1 MPRVRKRDS
10 HRVPAPEVRFAYR
23 RTRLETHPVH
33 AHATTRALRLE
44 LL

>member
-10 HRVPAPEVRFAYR
+10 NWVLASEVRFAYR